1 MKERLL
7 KKEAQKLMQ
16 MPGNVRGGVI
26 LANLEFIRQKAG
38 QSEMGKIQEKLKG
51 LGIAFNL
58 KELKPME
65 FYPEA
70 LSVLTV
76 LLVKEILNLDDNGVF
91 EMGKAGI
98 KLSLFIKILTKYF
111 VSPRQ
116 CFEESPGYWQKHFDF
131 GELEP
136 IELNEGGKYAIIRIK
151 GYKYHPIMCFYH
163 RGCFLQVAELIL
175 GRSGASIEET
185 KCAHKKDPYHEYIIR
200 WK

>member
-1 MKERLL
+1 MKERLS

-38 QSEMGKIQEKLKG
+38 QSEMGRVQERLKEM
-51 LGIAFNL
+51 GIAFNL

-98 KLSLFIKILTKYF
+98 KLSLFIKTLTKYF
-111 VSPRQ
+111 ISLRQ
-116 CFEESPGYWQKHFDF
+116 CFEESPRYWQKHFDF

-136 IELNEGGKYAIIRIK
+136 IELNEERKYAIIRIK
-151 GYKYHPIMCFYH
+151 GYKYHPIMCLYH
-163 RGCFLQVAELIL
+163 RGYFLQIAELVL

-185 KCAHKKDPYHEYIIR
+185 KCVHKKDPYHEYIIR